1 MDPDTALTAIAA
13 ARRRYRALIAF
24 ASIASLTSACLSTLG
39 IPRTGVSVSSWVIQQ
54 PLHGQSLDLHLI
66 RPLHPV
72 APDVLVLYATGAGGW
87 YPAAKDM
94 FGTIGAFGYPVV
106 GVSSRTLMSIESR
119 GQVATTSQLAD
130 DYQGILTRAR
140 SALGLSPSAPAVLTG
155 WSRGAAFAV
164 LVGAEKPARA
174 DILGVIAIGLAAAEE
189 LTVADDTDEEPAPS
203 SPPASSGRQR
213 AEVDTYAQIPK
224 IAPRRVAIIQ
234 ATNDGYLT
242 AAEARNRFGPDSP
255 IKRFFTVTAGNHRF
269 KGGEEAFR
277 ESLRRALDWVVAGSP
292 APVFAPTR

>member
-1 MDPDTALTAIAA
+1 
-13 ARRRYRALIAF
+13 
-24 ASIASLTSACLSTLG
+24 LSTLG

-72 APDVLVLYATGAGGW
+72 AQDVLVLYATGAGGW

-94 FGTIGAFGYPVV
+94 FGTMGAFGYPVV
-106 GVSSRTLMSIESR
+106 GISSRTLMSIESR
-119 GQVATTSQLAD
+119 GQAATTSQLAE
-130 DYQGILTRAR
+130 DYEGILTRAR
-140 SALGLSPSAPAVLTG
+140 SALGLSPSAPAVL
-155 WSRGAAFAV
+155 
-164 LVGAEKPARA
+164 VGAEKPARG
-174 DILGVIAIGLAAAEE
+174 DVLGVIAIGLAAAEE